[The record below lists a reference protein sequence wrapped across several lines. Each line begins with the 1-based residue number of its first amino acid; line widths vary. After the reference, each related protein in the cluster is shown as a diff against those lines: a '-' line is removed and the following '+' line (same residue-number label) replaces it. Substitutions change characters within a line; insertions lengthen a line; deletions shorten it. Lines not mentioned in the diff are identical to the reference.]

1 MVLCLYCRVWTR
13 PMFGNDVDL
22 ITEEYMR
29 LEEDGQVLVARQCCL
44 DVKSGKRAVQYLV
57 GRRYETPPKG
67 HV

>member
-1 MVLCLYCRVWTR
+1 
-13 PMFGNDVDL
+13 MFSNEVDI

-57 GRRYETPPKG
+57 GRHWDKPPKG
-67 HV
+67 SI